1 MIPFRCSYHWDEDE
15 RDDWDGLIKQ
25 ITCFGSHYEVI
36 ISSRSNIRLVV
47 GKCTSGLFACLPDYQ
62 AGCGLSTLDDT
73 FYNSEKLIYAME
85 NPVDGTT
92 VACALKALAEVLE
105 FH

>member
-1 MIPFRCSYHWDEDE
+1 MMRFRCSYQWDPDE
-15 RDDWDGLIKQ
+15 RDDWDGIVNK
-25 ITCFGSHYEVI
+25 ITCFGSHYEVFI
-36 ISSRSNIRLVV
+36 TSRSSLRVLI

-62 AGCGLSTLDDT
+62 AGCYLSTLKDT

-92 VACALKALAEVLE
+92 VACALKALADVLK
-105 FH
+105 FA

>member
-1 MIPFRCSYHWDEDE
+1 M
-15 RDDWDGLIKQ
+15 RDDWDGLISQ
-25 ITCFGSHYEVI
+25 ITDFGGIYEVFI
-36 ISSRSNIRLVV
+36 TSRSSLRVLI

-62 AGCGLSTLDDT
+62 AGCRLSTLDDT

-92 VACALKALAEVLE
+92 VACALKALAKVLK
-105 FH
+105 F